1 MEIQNFRHSF
11 VVYAIKCN
19 VTLKTYIGSTS
30 NLTNRLGNHISSFK
44 SGKSTCYSKHVL
56 ENDNYTISVLKD
68 NIDSKQEAKESEH
81 HFISAYGDQCI
92 NNNKPILIDTKEYQR
107 NYQKEYNK
115 RKKSSE

>member
-1 MEIQNFRHSF
+1 MEIYNHTKMYC
-11 VVYAIKCN
+11 VYAIKWY
-19 VTLKTYIGSTS
+19 VTNKIYIGSTS
-30 NLTNRLGNHISSFK
+30 NITNRLGNHISSFK
-44 SGKSTCYSKHVL
+44 SGKLSCYSKYVL

-81 HFISAYGDQCI
+81 HFISAYGDQRI
-92 NNNKPILIDTKEYQR
+92 NNNKPILIDMKEYQR